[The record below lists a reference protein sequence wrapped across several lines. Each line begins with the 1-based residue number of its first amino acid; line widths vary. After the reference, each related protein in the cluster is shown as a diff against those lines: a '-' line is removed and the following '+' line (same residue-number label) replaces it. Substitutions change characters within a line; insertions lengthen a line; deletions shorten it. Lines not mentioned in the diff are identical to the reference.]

1 MFFTLN
7 EFEPISLKPSV
18 EGVKVSFRRYQRL
31 APAWVLK
38 AIPELPPWIWRRLL
52 ESCILPAASP
62 VQIPL
67 PNLIS
72 LLLLTNTAYAPP
84 LNVASLVNVEAP
96 DTLTLS
102 KFVWPST
109 SISPS
114 TSKSPAKSILLL
126 ASILPSK
133 VDTPVVEL
141 ILPIILIP
149 CCSVCRTLVL
159 L

>member
-18 EGVKVSFRRYQRL
+18 VGVKVSFRRYQRL

-52 ESCILPAASP
+52 ECCILPAYSP

-67 PNLIS
+67 ANLIS
-72 LLLLTNTAYAPP
+72 LLVLTYTAYAPP

-96 DTLTLS
+96 DTLTWS
-102 KFVWPST
+102 KCVW
-109 SISPS
+109 PS
-114 TSKSPAKSILLL
+114 TSKSPLISTVTA
-126 ASILPSK
+126 
-133 VDTPVVEL
+133 VVTPVTFKDVVVDDVE
-141 ILPIILIP
+141 
-149 CCSVCRTLVL
+149 T
-159 L
+159 